1 MALSGQGSVSPAAGI
16 IRVARAMDARG
27 FAPSKSGNVSA
38 RTKGGFL
45 ITPTGLPYASL
56 KAEDLV
62 QLDLDGCVIKGKQR
76 PSSEWRF
83 HASIYRAR
91 TEANAIMHNHSPRAT
106 ALSCARKGIPAFH
119 YMIAMAGGHDIRCAG
134 YATFGTQELA
144 DLAVEALKD
153 RKACLLANHGVIA
166 LGGSLD
172 AAWAMA
178 QEVENLASE
187 YLDLLA
193 AGLKPVVLSKAE
205 MARVLAKFAD
215 YGRK

>member
-1 MALSGQGSVSPAAGI
+1 MSPARDI
-16 IRVARAMDARG
+16 IRIACAMDVRG

-38 RTKGGFL
+38 RTNEGFL
-45 ITPTGLPYASL
+45 VTPTGMAYALL
-56 KAEDLV
+56 KPADLV
-62 QLDLDGCVIKGKQR
+62 HLDLDGNVIKGKHR

-91 TEANAIMHNHSPRAT
+91 PEANAIVHNHSPRAT

-119 YMIAMAGGHDIRCAG
+119 YMIAMAGGDDIRCAA

-144 DLAVEALKD
+144 DQAVLALKD

-166 LGGSLD
+166 MGATLD
-172 AAWAMA
+172 AAWALA
-178 QEVENLASE
+178 QEVENLAGE

-193 AGLKPVVLSKAE
+193 SGLKPVLLGKAE
-205 MARVLAKFAD
+205 MARVSAKFAD